1 MPPHN
6 LLQPPKLQYAKTVIL
21 SVKSTRAAV
30 AMPRLKRLAPKHV
43 ESVPVA
49 DDVILILILLL
60 ILFTLLV
67 ISCTAL
73 DPMHAPL
80 SAVAK
85 IFCQLPD
92 VLVFLQPD
100 SVLVE
105 IQVPKPT

>member
-49 DDVILILILLL
+49 DDVILIL
-60 ILFTLLV
+60 FTLLV